1 MDKYYDFTIAAVISN
16 HCVFQR
22 NKNISIFGKAFKD
35 DIVKAELFDRNN
47 KLLAANET
55 KVIAVAKTSSSSI
68 KPKTTIIQPPAEW
81 LVQLPPLQAHN
92 NCTLKITCTQYH
104 KQEAGAPVPVIEKVF
119 TDISIGEVW
128 LAGGQSNMEFELQ
141 NCTEGPEELKNE
153 KSPNVRFYY
162 TNKIG
167 WMDDNFYKAEEQTC
181 WQTWDSEYKTA
192 WSAVGYFFAKKL
204 ARDLNLANN
213 FDPNKET
220 ITVGV
225 IGCNW
230 GGTSASAWMSREA
243 LEKDVDLKTYVDE
256 QIEATKGK
264 SIEQQCKEYDDYEIE
279 NNEWQQKCAEIYSKN
294 PDSEWDEV
302 QRQIGVCPWPGPRSC
317 KNPYRPAGLYECMLK
332 RIIPYT
338 IKGVIWYQGE
348 SDDHKPHSYAKL
360 FSTMIDVWRT
370 DWHDPHLPFVFVQL
384 PGNRYKQDKD
394 FKHWCLIRE
403 AQQKIHDTVK
413 NAWMTCALDLGQY
426 NDIHPKAKKE
436 IAERLEE
443 TAICK
448 VYELSTEEKAFAP
461 MLDSFLITQNKMI
474 LSFANAADGFE
485 LRSNASTKQAMEY
498 YCQMEA
504 RQGTPVDESTFTGF
518 ELAGS
523 DGVFYPADFVFG
535 KGEGA
540 SSSSLEGKNTITL
553 TSSKVPSPVCAR
565 YGWYN
570 YFPVTVYGKNGLPLA
585 PFRTSQDNENKASE
599 HAEIQQIMTV

>member
-1 MDKYYDFTIAAVISN
+1 MDKYSDFTIAAVISN

-35 DIVKAELFDRNN
+35 DIVKAKLFDRNN

-55 KVIAVAKTSSSSI
+55 KVITQAFTQAFTQALS
-68 KPKTTIIQPPAEW
+68 PADW
-81 LVQLPPLQAHN
+81 LVQLPPLLAHN
-92 NCTLKITCTQYH
+92 GCTLKITCTQYH
-104 KQEAGAPVPVIEKVF
+104 KQKSNEPAPVIEKTF

-141 NCTEGPEELKNE
+141 NCTEGPDELKNE
-153 KSPNVRFYY
+153 KAPNVRFYY

-167 WMDDNFYKAEEQTC
+167 WMDDHFYEAERNTC
-181 WQTWDSEYKTA
+181 WQTWDSQYKTA

-204 ARDLNLANN
+204 AQDLNLANN
-213 FDPNKET
+213 SDPHAET
-220 ITVGV
+220 VTVGV

-243 LEKDVDLKTYVDE
+243 LEKDVDLKTYIDE
-256 QIEATKGK
+256 QEEATKGK

-279 NNEWQQKCAEIYSKN
+279 NNKWQTKCAELYSKD
-294 PDSEWDEV
+294 PDMEWDEV
-302 QRQIGVCPWPGPRSC
+302 QKLLGPCPWPGPRSC

-338 IKGVIWYQGE
+338 VKGVIWYQGE
-348 SDDHKPHSYAKL
+348 SDDHKPYSYAKL

-370 DWHDPHLPFVFVQL
+370 DWHDAHLPFVFVQL

-403 AQQKIHDTVK
+403 AQQKVHDTVK

-436 IAERLEE
+436 IAERMEKVAL
-443 TAICK
+443 CK
-448 VYELSTEEKAFAP
+448 VYELSSPENAFAP
-461 MLDSFLITQNKMI
+461 LLNSFLITQNKII
-474 LSFANAADGFE
+474 LSFTNAADGFE

-504 RQGTPVDESTFTGF
+504 RQGTPVDEKTFTGF

-540 SSSSLEGKNTITL
+540 SSSLEGKNTITL
-553 TSSKVPSPVCAR
+553 TSSKVPSPVYAR

-570 YFPVTVYGKNGLPLA
+570 YFPVTVYEKNGLPLA
-585 PFRTSQDNENKASE
+585 PFRTSPNDTQAVSE